1 MRRSD
6 RAVTEPA
13 ALFDIL
19 TRCRVARLGLC
30 RGGVPYV
37 VPMNFACERQDGRFV
52 FYVHCA
58 GEGQKLDILR
68 ENANVCVETDCDHA
82 LVPGEQACSHSFR
95 YASVIA
101 QGRAEVLQDA
111 EEKARALTLLM
122 RWQTG
127 KDIPVTPEQAN
138 KVTVL
143 RIIAEEITGK
153 QHL

>member
-37 VPMNFACERQDGRFV
+37 VPMNFACEQKDGRFV

-58 GEGQKLDILR
+58 SEGKKLDILR
-68 ENANVCVETDCDHA
+68 ENANVCVEVDCDHA
-82 LVPGEQACSHSFR
+82 LVPGAQACSHSFR
-95 YASVIA
+95 YASVIVH
-101 QGRAEVLQDA
+101 GRAEILQNA
-111 EEKARALTLLM
+111 AEKAQALTLLM

-127 KDIPVTPEQAN
+127 KGIPVSPEQASR
-138 KVTVL
+138 VTVL
-143 RIIAEEITGK
+143 RITAEEIMGK